1 MVSMTARRIDAN
13 RVALAAFLLAALLGF
28 AARATAAQV
37 VADSGPRAEVT
48 ALRNRIETLSVRA
61 SEVMSRVD
69 PKQLTTAQALRA
81 RDRLSAAIQVAAG
94 AGSIGDAAS
103 LVAIRDELEQA
114 IRAFETLVGL
124 AGEHQ
129 PPTSLLRAANAFFEG
144 HYEQAIELLEAAR
157 YDDNESNAYARLL
170 SGAAK
175 FSLYRLG
182 GDRDRN
188 LISAA
193 REDVRAAARLRP
205 GLVPTEAHFSPEFV
219 KFYVG
224 NAGK

>member
-1 MVSMTARRIDAN
+1 MVSMTARRNGAN
-13 RVALAAFLLAALLGF
+13 RGALAAFLLVALLGF
-28 AARATAAQV
+28 VARTANAQV

-48 ALRNRIETLSVRA
+48 ALQNRIEALSARA

-103 LVAIRDELEQA
+103 LVAIRDELDQA
-114 IRAFETLVGL
+114 TRAFETTVGVT
-124 AGEHQ
+124 GEHQ
-129 PPTSLLRAANAFFEG
+129 PPALLLRAANALFEG
-144 HYEQAIELLEAAR
+144 DYEKALERLGAAR
-157 YDDNESNAYARLL
+157 WDDKESNAYARLL
-170 SGAAK
+170 AGAAR

-182 GDRDRN
+182 GDRDRK

-205 GLVPTEAHFSPEFV
+205 ELVPTEAHFSPEFV
-219 KFYVG
+219 KFYVA
-224 NAGK
+224 NADK